1 VRSYG
6 PRFIDDGEQT
16 MRVAQAHDY
25 SIELPLYVRRVGSGS
40 ITCRMLKAPT
50 PAKRIVQLVA
60 EYVEAGIDTT
70 RVVQCESE
78 VEEMHQL
85 ARLEGIILAAE
96 RRPTA

>member
-6 PRFIDDGEQT
+6 SRFIDDGEQT

-25 SIELPLYVRRVGSGS
+25 SIELPLYVRRVGSGR
-40 ITCRMLKAPT
+40 ITCRMLKAPA

-60 EYVEAGIDTT
+60 DYIEAGVHTT

-78 VEEMHQL
+78 FEEIRQL
-85 ARLEGIILAAE
+85 ERLEGIIRAAE